1 MPASPP
7 QSPAPSGIVRPS
19 TRSASRMSIGSAS
32 RQLVSSVLNGA
43 GRAPSRASGEDDDGL
58 RTAVRVAVRIRPPL
72 QPSDPGYD
80 LIPQR
85 FQRPMVQTMTD
96 TSIAID
102 SPQGRK
108 VFVFD
113 RIFGPDV
120 QQDGVWDYLQD
131 SINAFVQG
139 YNVSILAYGQSGAGK
154 SYTMGTSDPNERTS
168 HDASGVIPR
177 AALALFE
184 RLSPVAR
191 NQSSGMK
198 IPSRYSTPLPTLQR
212 QSISQ
217 EKPWSMKATYV
228 EIYNEQLRDLLLPEN
243 TPPSDR
249 RQVNIRE
256 DTRGRILLTGLQ
268 EVPIEN
274 VDDLLAA
281 LNFGSSIRQTDSTAI
296 NAKSSRSHA
305 VFSINLIQRKP
316 RSSLGGVV
324 KEKRYSAPADI
335 LAASSDGFVTVDS
348 KLHFVDLAGSER
360 LKNTGAHGDRAKEG
374 ISINAGLASLGKV
387 ISQLSSRQP
396 GSHVSYRDSKLTR
409 LLQDSLGGNAVTY
422 MVACVNPA
430 EFHLSETL
438 NTVQYAQRARAIQS
452 KPQIQEVSVDG
463 DLRALVER
471 LRTEIAFLRDQVRN
485 SEGGS
490 NNLSNRHSI
499 DRSTEKQVELQN
511 QLLDIQENYSA
522 LSQRHAKLIS
532 EITKARDGDVN
543 TQAVSQS
550 DAAED
555 RLARS
560 NSFAEAV
567 EQVVLEYEKTIQSL
581 EASLSSTRSN
591 LSVTEGSLLEKES
604 RLVYLETINSQLQNR
619 VQKLSD
625 RESSTEVYLAD
636 LENRLNGHTFGEERS
651 SAVISELRK
660 ELSRVRENEASCEDY
675 ISTLEERL
683 AEADQGMEIMQRE
696 LERLENVVDRQ
707 RSLGKLD
714 NLLHEL
720 DTLTHVPS
728 QPGAPVEARPSD
740 EPDAPSDLEDL
751 TVKVNNMSNDGTMNA
766 VPQSSPELT
775 SAVDSTRDISEEQRI
790 LTVDSAPHE
799 LVTPASEADS
809 AEGQQDGGTKLKHK
823 LDRTAQELNHYK
835 GLYHSTMSDYTE
847 MNARYERAL
856 RDLHELQDQLDEHRH
871 GRNSLMLSNA
881 DELPPPSPQSVST
894 PIVSTPLVQQISA
907 HPASRIDN
915 AQTDT
920 ANAAQKAWV
929 KLRSPE
935 GSLSSGEAAQIELNV
950 EGLVGN
956 DTSDLGAEFNDLEA
970 RYLNLQ
976 EEHRSVLEL
985 VDDLKATISKSRLDG
1000 VTSPTGAQILRRKS
1014 SQNLIASDRAN
1025 RAFKGLR
1032 SVAIQHLTGNED
1044 AKEVFDMNINA
1055 AIHELQSRSERIQ
1068 ELEHEVTGLRKDAEA
1083 KTAMINGLAR
1093 ERSSITSS
1101 PMDISVVSSLQSR
1114 LAESEDELQKVR
1126 SKLKAQQEEFQQQ
1139 VTSLKSNLK
1148 EEPQFSDSQ
1157 VDSNARLGE
1166 QPDLSTANDGVESN
1180 KEISEHIAR
1189 IEKLLRTT
1197 DDEDIPTL
1205 PTRLD
1210 RLIVFVD
1217 QLIQIPPQFRNQD
1230 LDFQWSSIL
1239 SRMRGRLEV
1248 GRDSALLQHQ
1258 QLRDHEDRSMV
1269 QHEQF
1274 KRLLE
1279 ILPTDS
1285 EQDVHFGDQGIF
1297 IPDSTSLSLYFDAVT
1312 SRIEALIRH
1321 LEQNRADQSK
1331 LQSALDS
1338 GKKETAHYETIS
1350 RGLQEQ
1356 LEATREKLEAEFKNS
1371 EKAYSNSTMLQDKVQ
1386 KLEHLN
1392 LKLQSE
1398 LDECMAKNKAL
1409 EEDIL
1414 VQTKNL
1420 DAQKLLVVELQ
1431 ELHTMSQKELD
1442 DLVKKEAT
1450 HAGVIDQL
1458 EQQLATTYDQH
1469 QESQKRL
1476 LQTEE
1481 ELRALRSDRAN
1492 LLASHEASAHT
1503 SAQHIDNLM
1512 NELSSLQLKLADAQL
1527 ELSSVPPG
1535 GVNRTQRSNSVSSTN
1550 LRKSASAASLPSPP
1564 PVIPLPPL
1572 PPSQISNT
1580 AIPSA
1585 TTSTQPIAPSTP
1597 TVSRRPSKDYVVTHL
1612 EDQEARIKA
1621 LEKQLQAEKAL
1632 TATLEEALTDCE
1644 KTVKRLNSDKEM
1656 YQRKANQAQQELD
1669 RTRNESQSSRYSTQA
1684 MEDERLARLRAEK
1697 AMQQLEERM
1706 HDVTKKSS
1714 RHKMLCF

>member
-32 RQLVSSVLNGA
+32 RQLVSGVLNGA

-96 TSIAID
+96 TTIAID

-177 AALALFE
+177 AALALFD

-212 QSISQ
+212 QSVSQ

-243 TPPSDR
+243 TPPGDR

-316 RSSLGGVV
+316 RSSLGRDI

-335 LAASSDGFVTVDS
+335 LAASADGFVTVDS

-387 ISQLSSRQP
+387 ISQLSSRQA

-471 LRTEIAFLRDQVRN
+471 LRAEIAFLRDQVRN
-485 SEGGS
+485 SEGS

-532 EITKARDGDVN
+532 EITKARDSDASTSHVN
-543 TQAVSQS
+543 QS

-555 RLARS
+555 RIARS

-591 LSVTEGSLLEKES
+591 LSITEGTLLEKDA

-619 VQKLSD
+619 VQKLTD
-625 RESSTEVYLAD
+625 RESSTEIYLAD
-636 LENRLNGHTFGEERS
+636 LENRLNGHTFGEERN

-696 LERLENVVDRQ
+696 LERLEHVVERQ

-720 DTLTHVPS
+720 DNLTHVPS
-728 QPGAPVEARPSD
+728 QPGAPVDARPDDGQVVSN
-740 EPDAPSDLEDL
+740 DLEDVL
-751 TVKVNNMSNDGTMNA
+751 AKGKILSNHDAMDV
-766 VPQSSPELT
+766 VPESSLELA
-775 SAVDSTRDISEEQRI
+775 SPDITRTASEEQHVMN
-790 LTVDSAPHE
+790 VDSLPHG
-799 LVTPASEADS
+799 VATPASETNS
-809 AEGQQDGGTKLKHK
+809 SENQQDGGSKLMYK
-823 LDRTAQELNHYK
+823 LERAAQELNHYK

-871 GRNSLMLSNA
+871 GRNSLMLSSA

-894 PIVSTPLVQQISA
+894 PIVSTPLVQQIST
-907 HPASRIDN
+907 HPTSRMEN
-915 AQTDT
+915 GQTDIT
-920 ANAAQKAWV
+920 NPTQKAWV
-929 KLRSPE
+929 KLRSPD
-935 GSLSSGEAAQIELNV
+935 GSSDSGAAAQVELNV

-956 DTSDLGAEFNDLEA
+956 DSSDLGAEFNDLEE

-976 EEHRSVLEL
+976 EEHRAVLEL

-1032 SVAIQHLTGNED
+1032 SVAVQHLSGNED

-1114 LAESEDELQKVR
+1114 LAESEDELQKAR
-1126 SKLKAQQEEFQQQ
+1126 SKLKAQEEEFQQQ

-1148 EEPQFSDSQ
+1148 ERPQPSGLPAD
-1157 VDSNARLGE
+1157 VDKRSIE
-1166 QPDLSTANDGVESN
+1166 QPVSAPVDEEIGGSSQ
-1180 KEISEHIAR
+1180 EISEHIVR
-1189 IEKLLRTT
+1189 MERLLQTT

-1274 KRLLE
+1274 KRLLA
-1279 ILPTDS
+1279 ILPSDS
-1285 EQDVHFGDQGIF
+1285 EQDFNAGDQDFF
-1297 IPDSTSLSLYFDAVT
+1297 ISDSTSLTLYFDAVM
-1312 SRIEALIRH
+1312 SRVEALIRH
-1321 LEQNRADQSK
+1321 LEQNRADQFK
-1331 LQSALDS
+1331 LRDALES
-1338 GKKETAHYETIS
+1338 GKKEITHYETVV

-1371 EKAYSNSTMLQDKVQ
+1371 EKAYNNSTLLQDKVQ

-1398 LDECMAKNKAL
+1398 LDTCIAKNKAL

-1414 VQTKNL
+1414 LHTKNL

-1431 ELHTMSQKELD
+1431 ELHAMSQKELD

-1481 ELRALRSDRAN
+1481 ELRALRSDRAS

-1512 NELSSLQLKLADAQL
+1512 NELSTLQLKLADAQL
-1527 ELSSVPPG
+1527 ELSALPPG
-1535 GVNRTQRSNSVSSTN
+1535 GGNRTQRSNSVSSTN

-1572 PPSQISNT
+1572 PPSQISNSV
-1580 AIPSA
+1580 APST

-1612 EDQEARIKA
+1612 EDQEARIKT

-1644 KTVKRLNSDKEM
+1644 KTMKRLNSDKEM
-1656 YQRKANQAQQELD
+1656 YQKKANMAQQELD

-1684 MEDERLARLRAEK
+1684 VEDERLARLRAEK

-1706 HDVTKKSS
+1706 HDVSKKK
-1714 RHKMLCF
+1714 RPNMLCF

>member
-32 RQLVSSVLNGA
+32 RQLVSGVLNGA

-96 TSIAID
+96 TTIAID

-113 RIFGPDV
+113 RIFGSDM

-177 AALALFE
+177 AALALFD
-184 RLSPVAR
+184 RLSPVTR

-212 QSISQ
+212 QSVSQ

-243 TPPSDR
+243 TPPGDR

-316 RSSLGGVV
+316 RASLGRDI

-387 ISQLSSRQP
+387 ISQLSSRQA

-463 DLRALVER
+463 DLRGLVER

-485 SEGGS
+485 SEGS
-490 NNLSNRHSI
+490 NNLPNRHSI

-532 EITKARDGDVN
+532 EITKARDGDANTPHVN
-543 TQAVSQS
+543 QS

-581 EASLSSTRSN
+581 ESSLSGARSN
-591 LSVTEGSLLEKES
+591 LSTTEGTLLEKDA
-604 RLVYLETINSQLQNR
+604 RLAYLEAVNSQLQNR
-619 VQKLSD
+619 IQKLSD

-636 LENRLNGHTFGEERS
+636 LENRLNGHTFGEERN

-696 LERLENVVDRQ
+696 LERLEHVVERQ

-720 DTLTHVPS
+720 DNLTHVPS
-728 QPGAPVEARPSD
+728 QPGAPVDVRAD
-740 EPDAPSDLEDL
+740 EEQTLSNDIEGITPQDKILSAHDTMDAVPESSQELIGSGDAPGP
-751 TVKVNNMSNDGTMNA
+751 TG
-766 VPQSSPELT
+766 
-775 SAVDSTRDISEEQRI
+775 EEQH
-790 LTVDSAPHE
+790 VVMADSLPHDAT
-799 LVTPASEADS
+799 TPAGDTNSSENPK
-809 AEGQQDGGTKLKHK
+809 DGGSKLIYK
-823 LDRTAQELNHYK
+823 LERTAQELNHYK

-871 GRNSLMLSNA
+871 GRNSLMLSSSE
-881 DELPPPSPQSVST
+881 ELQPPSPQSVST
-894 PIVSTPLVQQISA
+894 PVVSTPLVQQIST
-907 HPASRIDN
+907 HPTTRMDN
-915 AQTDT
+915 AQTDP
-920 ANAAQKAWV
+920 ANPAQKAWV
-929 KLRSPE
+929 KLRSPD
-935 GSLSSGEAAQIELNV
+935 GSPDSDVAAHIELIV
-950 EGLVGN
+950 EGLANN
-956 DTSDLGAEFNDLEA
+956 DPSDLSAEFIDLEA

-976 EEHRSVLEL
+976 EEHRAVLEL

-1032 SVAIQHLTGNED
+1032 SVAVQHLSGNED

-1068 ELEHEVTGLRKDAEA
+1068 ELENEVTGLRKDAEA

-1114 LAESEDELQKVR
+1114 LAESEDELQKAR
-1126 SKLKAQQEEFQQQ
+1126 FKLKAQEEEFQQQ
-1139 VTSLKSNLK
+1139 VTSLKSYLK
-1148 EEPQFSDSQ
+1148 QE
-1157 VDSNARLGE
+1157 ARIPAPPTDEGVRLVE
-1166 QPDLSTANDGVESN
+1166 QPTSLPMEDKLGVSSQ
-1180 KEISEHIAR
+1180 EISEHIVR
-1189 IEKLLRTT
+1189 MEQLLQTT

-1258 QLRDHEDRSMV
+1258 QLRDHEDRSTV
-1269 QHEQF
+1269 QHEHF
-1274 KRLLE
+1274 KRLLA
-1279 ILPTDS
+1279 ILPSES
-1285 EQDVHFGDQGIF
+1285 EQDLNPGDQDVF
-1297 IPDSTSLSLYFDAVT
+1297 IPDSTSLTLYFDAVT
-1312 SRIEALIRH
+1312 SRIETLISH
-1321 LEQNRADQSK
+1321 LEKSRADQSR
-1331 LQSALDS
+1331 LQATLES
-1338 GKKETAHYETIS
+1338 GKKEKTHYETIVQ
-1350 RGLQEQ
+1350 GLQEQ
-1356 LEATREKLEAEFKNS
+1356 LEATREKLEAEFRNS
-1371 EKAYSNSTMLQDKVQ
+1371 EKAYNNSTLLQDKVQ
-1386 KLEHLN
+1386 KLDHLN
-1392 LKLQSE
+1392 LKLQAD
-1398 LDECMAKNKAL
+1398 LDTFVTKNKAL

-1414 VQTKNL
+1414 LHTKNL
-1420 DAQKLLVVELQ
+1420 EAQKMLVAELQ
-1431 ELHTMSQKELD
+1431 ELHAMSQKELD
-1442 DLVKKEAT
+1442 ELVKKEAT

-1469 QESQKRL
+1469 QESQRRL

-1481 ELRALRSDRAN
+1481 ELRALRSDRAS

-1512 NELSSLQLKLADAQL
+1512 NEVNAMQLKLADAQL
-1527 ELSSVPPG
+1527 ELNSLPSG
-1535 GVNRTQRSNSVSSTN
+1535 GANRTQRSNSVSSTN

-1572 PPSQISNT
+1572 PPSQISNSV
-1580 AIPSA
+1580 APSSA
-1585 TTSTQPIAPSTP
+1585 TSTQPIAPSTP

-1612 EDQEARIKA
+1612 EDQEARIKT

-1644 KTVKRLNSDKEM
+1644 KTMKRLNSDKEM
-1656 YQRKANQAQQELD
+1656 YQKKANIAQQELD
-1669 RTRNESQSSRYSTQA
+1669 RTRNDSQSSRYSTQA
-1684 MEDERLARLRAEK
+1684 VEDERLARLRAEK

-1706 HDVTKKSS
+1706 HDVKKK
-1714 RHKMLCF
+1714 RPNMLCF